1 MPRLSTISSAFRK
14 VLGGQKTGTDEG
26 TRAGGTTVD
35 IAGSTKG
42 ALLPMVG
49 TAYEGSGHTH
59 DAQGP
64 PKVILFSLDPQES
77 WTGYPARPKTESIFV
92 DEGFGEQI
100 REKVEKAVKRVLED
114 TLYHRSTVEGS
125 SSAWS
130 DFQYLGRIA
139 REGILKSLETLN
151 ISRDRCEVWPVFPS
165 VPDTT
170 HPDLN
175 ERMSKGLS
183 LFKDHAITHAKSGQA
198 DKSNADNSWLEGIK
212 GCVLFDNSTWRVWQE
227 SHGGKSNSSIRSLI
241 HDLRSAFPSKDDSF
255 TQELKAIAAT
265 RRKWDEEGIQIVP

>member
-1 MPRLSTISSAFRK
+1 
-14 VLGGQKTGTDEG
+14 
-26 TRAGGTTVD
+26 
-35 IAGSTKG
+35 
-42 ALLPMVG
+42 MVG

-170 HPDLN
+170 HPD
-175 ERMSKGLS
+175 
-183 LFKDHAITHAKSGQA
+183 AKSGQA